1 MYDMDERKPNS
12 KKEMKIFSKIFTER
26 EICDANYRARP
37 VQLAGQNFNMRV

>member
-1 MYDMDERKPNS
+1 MIWMNVNQTV
-12 KKEMKIFSKIFTER
+12 KKEMKIFSKIFTEH